1 MEMSF
6 DRSEVTASKYASL
19 HSSLDRR
26 SGELFRA
33 MGDLYVA
40 SRSGW
45 TRQAL
50 ARELQKRLADQGVG
64 YHLRTLKRQ
73 LTGAVRSVPPQAEE
87 ELRRMLVEARVVAK
101 ASEVESAVGLSGE
114 HGAEPA
120 YVEVRRLV
128 PLTQL
133 WLALHPGRS
142 KRSLAEKVR
151 RRLDAT
157 REAYTLDSLQAILAG
172 KQHRLARRA
181 VLEALLAELSRSGL
195 AGEEQALE
203 RFEELRE
210 RGDALGRRDLVAARD
225 FVRLCRAWQVR
236 TGETSSRR
244 LARGLRARLSQQGLP
259 MSLAHAQ
266 ALVNGR
272 VQRVRRAV
280 LEAIRSLVA
289 DTLAGEKD
297 PQRAFREALA
307 RADDL
312 EWRSAGAASE
322 HARDWLREHPDSSLR
337 ELARRLSQRVERM
350 GYSMKAGAIQPV
362 LSGAKSRTRGFL
374 LRALIEERSQPDAEG
389 QAGRCRNRSCVMP
402 AVAGGYCRACWL
414 SMADPRFFARHD
426 QAGSLGL

>member
-1 MEMSF
+1 
-6 DRSEVTASKYASL
+6 
-19 HSSLDRR
+19 
-26 SGELFRA
+26 

-40 SRSGW
+40 SRAGW

-50 ARELQKRLADQGVG
+50 ARELQRRLAERGVS

-87 ELRRMLVEARVVAK
+87 VLRQMLVEARVVSK
-101 ASEVESAVGLSGE
+101 PGDVEEAVGLGGDE
-114 HGAEPA
+114 GGEPA

-151 RRLDAT
+151 RRLKAT

-181 VLEALLAELSRSGL
+181 VLEALLGELNRNGL
-195 AGEEQALE
+195 ASEEQALE

-210 RGDALGRRDLVAARD
+210 RGDALGQRDLVAARD

-244 LARGLRARLSQQGLP
+244 LARGLRARLAEHGLP

-289 DTLAGEKD
+289 DTLTGEKD
-297 PQRAFREALA
+297 PQRTFREALA

-312 EWRSAGAASE
+312 EWRPAAPVVQ
-322 HARDWLREHPDSSLR
+322 HAQDWLREHPDSKLR
-337 ELARRLSQRVERM
+337 ELARRLSARITRL
-350 GYSMKAGAIQPV
+350 GYSMSAGSIQSV
-362 LSGAKSRTRGFL
+362 LSGSKSRTRGFV
-374 LRALIEERSQPDAEG
+374 LRALMEERSQPEG
-389 QAGRCRNRSCVMP
+389 DGQRGRCRNRSCVMP
-402 AVAGGYCRACWL
+402 AVAAGYCRACWL
-414 SMADPRFFARHD
+414 SVADPRYFARHD